1 MMESYF
7 SPSSSW
13 RGACFL
19 RRIRQLIPA
28 GFKDELKNLSTLALP
43 ATLTQLL
50 VVTVSC
56 VSAAF
61 CGHLG
66 RIELDAVA
74 LATAI
79 VNVTG
84 ISVGAGLSSACDT
97 LISQTYGA
105 RNLLRVGVILQRAII
120 ILILTCF
127 PCWAMLIN
135 TESILLLLGQNPE
148 VARLSQLY
156 VKIFMPALPASFM
169 YDLQSRYLQNQGII
183 WPQVITAF
191 VANLINA
198 LMNYIVL
205 FAFNMGVVGSALANN
220 VSRFSMAGILYA
232 YILWKGLHKVT
243 WGGWSKDCLQD
254 WGSFFYLA
262 FPSMVM
268 MCAEWW
274 TFEIAIFL
282 AGLISE
288 VELGAQS
295 VIYEFTNCAYMFPL
309 GFSVAGCVRVGHALG
324 AGKSQLAKL
333 STKLTIFCGVSVSVC
348 LVVVIGSLRY
358 HIASLFT
365 SDEQIQ
371 LKVAEV
377 LSLCVPFTLM
387 ESITVAGGGII
398 RGIGKQKVGA
408 LCTIVGFYGVGLP
421 VGVLLMF
428 SAKLGIKELHPGC
441 LLGKDKLGTSY
452 T

>member
-7 SPSSSW
+7 SPSFSW
-13 RGACFL
+13 IGACFL

-28 GFKDELKNLSTLALP
+28 GFKDELKNLSMLALP
-43 ATLTQLL
+43 ASLTQLL
-50 VVTVSC
+50 VMTVGC

-66 RIELDAVA
+66 RVELDAVA

-84 ISVGAGLSSACDT
+84 ISVGVGLSSACDT

-105 RNLLRVGVILQRAII
+105 HNLLRVGVILQRAII
-120 ILILTCF
+120 VLILTCF
-127 PCWAMLIN
+127 PCWALLIN
-135 TESILLLLGQNPE
+135 TESILLLLGQEPE

-183 WPQVITAF
+183 WPQVITGF

-243 WGGWSKDCLQD
+243 WGGWSKDCLED

-262 FPSMVM
+262 LPSMVM

-295 VIYEFTNCAYMFPL
+295 IIYELTNCAYMFPL
-309 GFSVAGCVRVGHALG
+309 GFSVAGCVRVGHTLG
-324 AGKSQLAKL
+324 AGKSHLAKL
-333 STKLTIFCGVSVSVC
+333 STKLTIFCAASVSVC
-348 LVVVIGSLRY
+348 LVVIIGSFRH

-377 LSLCVPFTLM
+377 MTLCVPFMLM
-387 ESITVAGGGII
+387 DSIAVAGGGII
-398 RGIGKQKVGA
+398 RGMGKQKVGA
-408 LCTIVGFYGVGLP
+408 LCTILGYYGVCLP
-421 VGVLLMF
+421 VGVPLMF

-441 LLGKDKLGTSY
+441 LLGKDKLGASY

>member
-7 SPSSSW
+7 SPSFSW
-13 RGACFL
+13 IGACFL

-28 GFKDELKNLSTLALP
+28 GFKDELKNLSMLALP
-43 ATLTQLL
+43 ASLTQLL
-50 VVTVSC
+50 VMTVGC

-66 RIELDAVA
+66 RVELDAVA
-74 LATAI
+74 LATA
-79 VNVTG
+79 
-84 ISVGAGLSSACDT
+84 
-97 LISQTYGA
+97 TYGA
-105 RNLLRVGVILQRAII
+105 HNLLRVGVILQRAII
-120 ILILTCF
+120 VLILTCF
-127 PCWAMLIN
+127 PCWALLIN
-135 TESILLLLGQNPE
+135 TESILLLLGQEPE

-183 WPQVITAF
+183 WPQVITGF

-243 WGGWSKDCLQD
+243 WGGWSKDCLED

-262 FPSMVM
+262 LPSMVM

-295 VIYEFTNCAYMFPL
+295 IIYELTNCAYMFPL
-309 GFSVAGCVRVGHALG
+309 GFSVAGCVRVGHTLG
-324 AGKSQLAKL
+324 AGKSHLAKL
-333 STKLTIFCGVSVSVC
+333 STKLTIFFSVC
-348 LVVVIGSLRY
+348 LVVIIGSFRH

-365 SDEQIQ
+365 SDDVFLQ
-371 LKVAEV
+371 
-377 LSLCVPFTLM
+377 
-387 ESITVAGGGII
+387 VAGGGII
-398 RGIGKQKVGA
+398 RGMGKQKVGA
-408 LCTIVGFYGVGLP
+408 LCTILGYYGVCLP
-421 VGVLLMF
+421 VGVPLMF
-428 SAKLGIKELHPGC
+428 SAKLGIK
-441 LLGKDKLGTSY
+441 GTPRGSNEVCRVV
-452 T
+452 TRTKGP